1 MMELNDVPVIPRKNN
16 SNASKRQQQQYMR
29 ILKHDPQDFE
39 S

>member
-1 MMELNDVPVIPRKNN
+1 MMELNDGQVISRKNN
-16 SNASKRQQQQYMR
+16 SDVSKRQQYMR